1 MRLAPIVLASL
12 AFILATPAL
21 ADDGALDRLIADY
34 EAYSL
39 SHEDIVRGTRLREA
53 LRGPPS
59 AVKDDRIARALES

>member
-1 MRLAPIVLASL
+1 MVPHLA
-12 AFILATPAL
+12 
-21 ADDGALDRLIADY
+21 RY

-39 SHEDIVRGTRLREA
+39 SNEDIMRGTRLREA